1 MIDYTFENNTKPFIM
16 NQFFFYVLVFCVPF
30 FVMTLCSLEGKQEM
44 LCAYYMLAGSLSMF
58 SFEVMAI
65 VVDPRGYFLNKW
77 NWFDCLQ
84 LILTIALFTIIH
96 LDNENPNDNTSDYW

>member
-1 MIDYTFENNTKPFIM
+1 
-16 NQFFFYVLVFCVPF
+16 
-30 FVMTLCSLEGKQEM
+30 M
-44 LCAYYMLAGSLSMF
+44 LFGSLSMF

-65 VVDPRGYFLNKW
+65 VVDPRGYFFNKW